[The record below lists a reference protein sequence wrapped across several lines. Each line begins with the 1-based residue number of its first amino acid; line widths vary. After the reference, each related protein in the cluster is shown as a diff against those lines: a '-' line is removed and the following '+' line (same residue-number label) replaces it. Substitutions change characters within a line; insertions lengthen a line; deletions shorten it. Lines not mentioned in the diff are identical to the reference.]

1 MGTLFG
7 AAWFLFLRKWIT
19 RLIVIFL
26 TLSIVSVVLFKW
38 VNPPITLNMI
48 GHRISSGK
56 PLLREWKNL
65 DQISKKMQ
73 LAAICGEDQNFN
85 SHYGFDLAAIKA
97 AAMSNAQGGK
107 VRGASTISQQTAKN
121 TFLWNGGGYF
131 RKAFEAWFT
140 FLIETI
146 WGKKRIMEVYLNVA
160 ETGNGMYGVEAASQ
174 KYFGKPAKNLST
186 SEAAAISSIFPS
198 PKRWAIGRYP
208 ASSRQRLI
216 YTAMTH
222 YGIQLE
228 YLK

>member
-1 MGTLFG
+1 
-7 AAWFLFLRKWIT
+7 
-19 RLIVIFL
+19 
-26 TLSIVSVVLFKW
+26 
-38 VNPPITLNMI
+38 
-48 GHRISSGK
+48 
-56 PLLREWKNL
+56 
-65 DQISKKMQ
+65 
-73 LAAICGEDQNFN
+73 
-85 SHYGFDLAAIKA
+85 
-97 AAMSNAQGGK
+97 K

-160 ETGNGMYGVEAASQ
+160 ETGNGMYGIEAASQ
-174 KYFGKPAKNLST
+174 KYFGKPAKNLSA